1 MDKSNEQVEGCPF
14 AEKKYIGEK
23 QMIIQPNTFI
33 FNIGMAA
40 ILSIIIGLERQLK
53 KKPLGLKTC
62 LVIGIVSCLLT
73 TVSIESSEKFA
84 EAYIRPMDP
93 LRLAAQI
100 VSGIGF
106 LGAGVILR
114 RNNDMISGL
123 TTAAMVWGA
132 GGIGISCGAGFWFEA
147 TIATVLILV
156 SVEII
161 PFIFKFIGPKTL
173 RERELKVKITV
184 DDEEKMTDILK
195 ELKQKDMKARKVR
208 VKDIKQGELQQLEL
222 VLVVNEKL
230 YITEVYYTLKQIKH
244 IIHVEME
251 SL

>member
-1 MDKSNEQVEGCPF
+1 MLL
-14 AEKKYIGEK
+14 
-23 QMIIQPNTFI
+23 QPNSFI
-33 FNIGMAA
+33 FNLGMAT
-40 ILSIIIGLERQLK
+40 ILSIIIGIERQLK

-73 TVSIESSEKFA
+73 TVSIEASDKYA
-84 EAYIRPMDP
+84 EMYIRPMDP

-132 GGIGISCGAGFWFEA
+132 GGIGIACGAGFWFEA
-147 TIATVLILV
+147 TIATLLIIF
-156 SVEII
+156 SVEFI
-161 PFIFKFIGPKTL
+161 PFIFKYIGPKRL
-173 RERELKVKITV
+173 RERELKVKVTV
-184 DDEEKMTDILK
+184 DAEDKLTNILK
-195 ELKQKDMKARKVR
+195 ELKKYKMKAGKVR
-208 VKDIKQGELQQLEL
+208 VKDIKNGEFQQLEL
-222 VLVVNEKL
+222 VLIVNEKV
-230 YITEVYYTLKQIKH
+230 YITDVYYALKQIDH
-244 IIHVEME
+244 VINVEME

>member
-1 MDKSNEQVEGCPF
+1 
-14 AEKKYIGEK
+14 
-23 QMIIQPNTFI
+23 MIIQPNTFI

>member
-1 MDKSNEQVEGCPF
+1 
-14 AEKKYIGEK
+14 
-23 QMIIQPNTFI
+23 MIIQPNTFI
-33 FNIGMAA
+33 FNLGIAT

-73 TVSIESSEKFA
+73 NVSIEASQKFA
-84 EAYIRPMDP
+84 ESYVRPMDP

-132 GGIGISCGAGFWFEA
+132 GGIGIACGAGFWFEA
-147 TIATVLILV
+147 IVATLLLIF

-161 PFIFKFIGPKTL
+161 PFIFKFIGPKSL
-173 RERELKVKITV
+173 RERELKVKIIV
-184 DDEEKMTDILK
+184 DAEEKMTDILK
-195 ELKQKDMKARKVR
+195 ELKLNKMKARKVR

-222 VLVVNEKL
+222 ILLVNEKL
-230 YITEVYYTLKQIKH
+230 YVTEVYYALKQIDH
-244 IIHVEME
+244 VINVEME

>member
-1 MDKSNEQVEGCPF
+1 
-14 AEKKYIGEK
+14 
-23 QMIIQPNTFI
+23 MILQPNSFI
-33 FNIGMAA
+33 FNLTIAT

-73 TVSIESSEKFA
+73 TVSIEASEKFA
-84 EAYIRPMDP
+84 ESYVRPMDP

-132 GGIGISCGAGFWFEA
+132 GGIGIACGAGFWIEA
-147 TIATVLILV
+147 SIATLLLIV

-161 PFIFKFIGPKTL
+161 PFIFKFIGPKSL
-173 RERELKVKITV
+173 RERELKVKIVV
-184 DDEEKMTDILK
+184 DEHDKMTDILK
-195 ELKQKDMKARKVR
+195 ELKLKKMKAKKVR
-208 VKDIKQGELQQLEL
+208 VKDIKEGEMQQLEL
-222 VLVVNEKL
+222 VLIVNENL
-230 YITEVYYTLKQIKH
+230 YVTDVYYSLKQIKH
-244 IIHVEME
+244 VINVEME

>member
-1 MDKSNEQVEGCPF
+1 MVIHTD
-14 AEKKYIGEK
+14 
-23 QMIIQPNTFI
+23 TFL

-132 GGIGISCGAGFWFEA
+132 GGIGIACGAGFWFEA
-147 TIATVLILV
+147 TVATILILF
-156 SVEII
+156 SVEIV

-173 RERELKVKITV
+173 RQRELKVKITV
-184 DDEEKMTDILK
+184 DNEEKMTDILK
-195 ELKQKDMKARKVR
+195 ELKQKDMRAKKVR
-208 VKDIKQGELQQLEL
+208 VKDIKQQNQQQLEL
-222 VLVVNEKL
+222 ILLVNEKL
-230 YITEVYYTLKQIKH
+230 YVTEVYYTLKQIH
-244 IIHVEME
+244 HVITVEME

>member
-1 MDKSNEQVEGCPF
+1 MLL
-14 AEKKYIGEK
+14 
-23 QMIIQPNTFI
+23 QPNTFI
-33 FNIGMAA
+33 FNLGMAT
-40 ILSIIIGLERQLK
+40 ILSIIIGIERQLK

-73 TVSIESSEKFA
+73 TVSIEASEKFA

-132 GGIGISCGAGFWFEA
+132 GGIGIACGAGFWFEA
-147 TIATVLILV
+147 TVATFLLIF
-156 SVEII
+156 SVELI
-161 PFIFKFIGPKTL
+161 PFIFKYIGPKSL
-173 RERELKVKITV
+173 RERELKVKVIVNAEDKLTN
-184 DDEEKMTDILK
+184 ILK
-195 ELKQKDMKARKVR
+195 ELKNHKMKARKVR
-208 VKDIKQGELQQLEL
+208 VKDIKNGELQQLDL
-222 VLVVNEKL
+222 ILLVNENI
-230 YITEVYYTLKQIKH
+230 YVTDVYYTLKQIDH
-244 IIHVEME
+244 VINVEME

>member
-1 MDKSNEQVEGCPF
+1 
-14 AEKKYIGEK
+14 
-23 QMIIQPNTFI
+23 MIIQPNTFI
-33 FNIGMAA
+33 FNLGVAT

-73 TVSIESSEKFA
+73 TVSIEASEKFA
-84 EAYIRPMDP
+84 EQYVRPMDP

-132 GGIGISCGAGFWFEA
+132 GGIGIACGAGFWFEA
-147 TIATVLILV
+147 IIATLLLIV
-156 SVEII
+156 SVELI
-161 PFIFKFIGPKTL
+161 PFIFKFIGPKSL
-173 RERELKVKITV
+173 RERELKVKIIV
-184 DDEEKMTDILK
+184 DEEEKLTDILK
-195 ELKQKDMKARKVR
+195 ELKFKKMKARKVR
-208 VKDIKQGELQQLEL
+208 VKDIQNGELQQLEL
-222 VLVVNEKL
+222 ILLVNENL
-230 YITEVYYTLKQIKH
+230 YVTDVYYTLKQIDH
-244 IIHVEME
+244 VINVEME

>member
-1 MDKSNEQVEGCPF
+1 
-14 AEKKYIGEK
+14 
-23 QMIIQPNTFI
+23 MIIQPNTFI
-33 FNIGMAA
+33 FNLGVAT

-73 TVSIESSEKFA
+73 TVSIEASEKFA
-84 EAYIRPMDP
+84 EQYVRPMDP

-132 GGIGISCGAGFWFEA
+132 GGIGIACGAGFWFEA
-147 TIATVLILV
+147 IIATLLLIV
-156 SVEII
+156 SVELI
-161 PFIFKFIGPKTL
+161 PFIFKFIGPKSL
-173 RERELKVKITV
+173 RERELKVKIIV
-184 DDEEKMTDILK
+184 DEEEKLTDILK
-195 ELKQKDMKARKVR
+195 ELKFKKMKARKVR
-208 VKDIKQGELQQLEL
+208 VKDIQNGELQQLEL
-222 VLVVNEKL
+222 ILLVNENL
-230 YITEVYYTLKQIKH
+230 YVTDLYYTLKQIDH
-244 IIHVEME
+244 VINVEME

>member
-1 MDKSNEQVEGCPF
+1 
-14 AEKKYIGEK
+14 
-23 QMIIQPNTFI
+23 MIIQPNTFI

-195 ELKQKDMKARKVR
+195 ELKQKDMKAKKVR
-208 VKDIKQGELQQLEL
+208 VKDIKQGDLQQLDL
-222 VLVVNEKL
+222 ILVVNEKL
-230 YITEVYYTLKQIKH
+230 YITEVYYTLKQINH
-244 IIHVEME
+244 VINVEME

>member
-1 MDKSNEQVEGCPF
+1 MF
-14 AEKKYIGEK
+14 
-23 QMIIQPNTFI
+23 IQPNTFI
-33 FNIGMAA
+33 FNLGMAT
-40 ILSIIIGLERQLK
+40 ILSIIIGLERELK

-73 TVSIESSEKFA
+73 SVSIEASEKFA

-114 RNNDMISGL
+114 RSNDMISGL
-123 TTAAMVWGA
+123 TTAALVWGA
-132 GGIGISCGAGFWFEA
+132 GGIGIACGAGFWFEA
-147 TIATVLILV
+147 SVATMLLFV

-161 PFIFKFIGPKTL
+161 PFIIKFIGPKSL
-173 RERELKVKITV
+173 REKELKVKIIV
-184 DDEEKMTDILK
+184 NAGDKMTDILK
-195 ELKQKDMKARKVR
+195 DLKKNKMRARKIM
-208 VKDIKQGELQQLEL
+208 VKDIEEGELQQLEL
-222 VLVVNEKL
+222 ILLVNEKL
-230 YITEVYYTLKQIKH
+230 YLTDLYYTLKQIDHVIK
-244 IIHVEME
+244 VEME

>member
-1 MDKSNEQVEGCPF
+1 
-14 AEKKYIGEK
+14 
-23 QMIIQPNTFI
+23 MIIQPNTFI
-33 FNIGMAA
+33 FNLGVAT

-73 TVSIESSEKFA
+73 TVSIEASEKFA
-84 EAYIRPMDP
+84 EQYVRPMDP

-132 GGIGISCGAGFWFEA
+132 GGIGIACGAGFWFEA
-147 TIATVLILV
+147 IIATLLLIV
-156 SVEII
+156 SVELI
-161 PFIFKFIGPKTL
+161 PFIFKFIGPKSL
-173 RERELKVKITV
+173 RERELKVKIIV
-184 DDEEKMTDILK
+184 DEEEKLTDILK
-195 ELKQKDMKARKVR
+195 ELKLKKMKARKVR
-208 VKDIKQGELQQLEL
+208 VKDIQNGELQQLEL
-222 VLVVNEKL
+222 ILLVNENL
-230 YITEVYYTLKQIKH
+230 YVTDVYYSLKQIDH
-244 IIHVEME
+244 VINVEME

>member
-1 MDKSNEQVEGCPF
+1 
-14 AEKKYIGEK
+14 
-23 QMIIQPNTFI
+23 MIIQPNTFI

-195 ELKQKDMKARKVR
+195 ELKQKDMKAKKVR

>member
-1 MDKSNEQVEGCPF
+1 ML
-14 AEKKYIGEK
+14 
-23 QMIIQPNTFI
+23 IQPNSFI
-33 FNIGMAA
+33 FNLGMAT
-40 ILSIIIGLERQLK
+40 ILSIIIGLERELK

-73 TVSIESSEKFA
+73 SVSIEASEKFA
-84 EAYIRPMDP
+84 QAYVRPMDP

-123 TTAAMVWGA
+123 TTAALVWGA
-132 GGIGISCGAGFWFEA
+132 GGIGIACGAGFWFEA
-147 TIATVLILV
+147 SVATMLLFV

-161 PFIFKFIGPKTL
+161 PFIIKFIGPKSL
-173 RERELKVKITV
+173 REKELKVKIIV
-184 DDEEKMTDILK
+184 NAGDKMTDILK
-195 ELKQKDMKARKVR
+195 DLKKNKMKTRKIM
-208 VKDIKQGELQQLEL
+208 VKDIEQGELQQLEL
-222 VLVVNEKL
+222 ILLVNEKL
-230 YITEVYYTLKQIKH
+230 YLTDLYYTLKQIDHVIK
-244 IIHVEME
+244 VEME

>member
-1 MDKSNEQVEGCPF
+1 MLL
-14 AEKKYIGEK
+14 
-23 QMIIQPNTFI
+23 QPNSFI
-33 FNIGMAA
+33 FNLGMAT
-40 ILSIIIGLERQLK
+40 ILSIIIGIERQLK

-73 TVSIESSEKFA
+73 TVSIEASDKYA
-84 EAYIRPMDP
+84 EMYIRPMDP

-132 GGIGISCGAGFWFEA
+132 GGIGIACGAGFWFEA
-147 TIATVLILV
+147 TIATLLIIF
-156 SVEII
+156 SVEFI
-161 PFIFKFIGPKTL
+161 PFIFKYIGPKRL
-173 RERELKVKITV
+173 RERELKVKVTV
-184 DDEEKMTDILK
+184 DAEDKLTNILK
-195 ELKQKDMKARKVR
+195 ELKKYKMKAGKVR
-208 VKDIKQGELQQLEL
+208 VKDIKNGDFQQLEL
-222 VLVVNEKL
+222 VLIVNEKV
-230 YITEVYYTLKQIKH
+230 YITDVYYALKQIDH
-244 IIHVEME
+244 VINVEME

>member
-1 MDKSNEQVEGCPF
+1 
-14 AEKKYIGEK
+14 
-23 QMIIQPNTFI
+23 MIIQPNTFI
-33 FNIGMAA
+33 FNIGVAA

-173 RERELKVKITV
+173 RERDLKVKITV
-184 DDEEKMTDILK
+184 DEEEKMTEILK
-195 ELKQKDMKARKVR
+195 ELKQKGMKAKKVR
-208 VKDIKQGELQQLEL
+208 VKDIKQGELQQLDL
-222 VLVVNEKL
+222 ILVVNEKL
-230 YITEVYYTLKQIKH
+230 YITEVYYALKQIH
-244 IIHVEME
+244 HVVHVEME

>member
-1 MDKSNEQVEGCPF
+1 MLL
-14 AEKKYIGEK
+14 
-23 QMIIQPNTFI
+23 QPNSFI
-33 FNIGMAA
+33 FNLGMAT
-40 ILSIIIGLERQLK
+40 ILSIIIGIERQLK

-73 TVSIESSEKFA
+73 TVSIEASEKYA
-84 EAYIRPMDP
+84 EMYIRPMDP

-132 GGIGISCGAGFWFEA
+132 GGIGIACGAGFWFEA
-147 TIATVLILV
+147 TIATLLLIF
-156 SVEII
+156 SVELI
-161 PFIFKFIGPKTL
+161 PFIFKYIGPKRL
-173 RERELKVKITV
+173 RERELKVKVTV
-184 DDEEKMTDILK
+184 DAEDKLTNILK
-195 ELKQKDMKARKVR
+195 ELKKYKMKAGKVR
-208 VKDIKQGELQQLEL
+208 VKDIKNGELQQLEL
-222 VLVVNEKL
+222 VLIVNEKV
-230 YITEVYYTLKQIKH
+230 YITDVYYALKQIDH
-244 IIHVEME
+244 VINVEME

>member
-1 MDKSNEQVEGCPF
+1 
-14 AEKKYIGEK
+14 
-23 QMIIQPNTFI
+23 MIIQPNTFI
-33 FNIGMAA
+33 FNIGIAA
-40 ILSIIIGLERQLK
+40 ILSTIIGLERQLK

-73 TVSIESSEKFA
+73 SVSIESAEKFA

-147 TIATVLILV
+147 TIATFLILI

-161 PFIFKFIGPKTL
+161 PFIFKYIGPKSL
-173 RERELKVKITV
+173 RERDLKVKITV
-184 DDEEKMTDILK
+184 DDEEKMTEVLK
-195 ELKQKDMKARKVR
+195 ELKQKDMKAKKVR
-208 VKDIKQGELQQLEL
+208 VKDIKQGELQQLDL
-222 VLVVNEKL
+222 ILVVNEKL
-230 YITEVYYTLKQIKH
+230 YITEVYYTLKQINH
-244 IIHVEME
+244 VIHVEME

>member
-1 MDKSNEQVEGCPF
+1 MF
-14 AEKKYIGEK
+14 
-23 QMIIQPNTFI
+23 IQPNSFI
-33 FNIGMAA
+33 FNLGVAA
-40 ILSIIIGLERQLK
+40 ILSIIIGLERELK

-73 TVSIESSEKFA
+73 SVSIEASEKFA

-114 RNNDMISGL
+114 RSNDMISGL
-123 TTAAMVWGA
+123 TTAALVWGA
-132 GGIGISCGAGFWFEA
+132 GGIGIACGAGFWFEA
-147 TIATVLILV
+147 SVATIFLFL

-161 PFIFKFIGPKTL
+161 PFIFKFIGPKSL
-173 RERELKVKITV
+173 REKELKVKIIV
-184 DDEEKMTDILK
+184 NAGDKMTDILK
-195 ELKQKDMKARKVR
+195 DLKKNKMKTRKIKVQ
-208 VKDIKQGELQQLEL
+208 DIEQGELQQLEL
-222 VLVVNEKL
+222 VLLVNEKL
-230 YITEVYYTLKQIKH
+230 YLTDLYYTLKQIDHVIK
-244 IIHVEME
+244 VEME

>member
-1 MDKSNEQVEGCPF
+1 MF
-14 AEKKYIGEK
+14 
-23 QMIIQPNTFI
+23 IQPNSFI
-33 FNIGMAA
+33 FNLGMAT
-40 ILSIIIGLERQLK
+40 ILSIIIGLERELK

-73 TVSIESSEKFA
+73 SVSIEASEKFA
-84 EAYIRPMDP
+84 QADVRPMDP

-123 TTAAMVWGA
+123 TTAALVWGA
-132 GGIGISCGAGFWFEA
+132 GGIGIACWAGFWFEA
-147 TIATVLILV
+147 SVATMLLFV

-161 PFIFKFIGPKTL
+161 PFIIKFIGPKSL
-173 RERELKVKITV
+173 REKELKVKIIV
-184 DDEEKMTDILK
+184 NAGDKMTDILK
-195 ELKQKDMKARKVR
+195 DLKKNKMKTRKIM
-208 VKDIKQGELQQLEL
+208 VKDIEQGELQQLEL
-222 VLVVNEKL
+222 ILLVNEKL
-230 YITEVYYTLKQIKH
+230 YLTDLYYTLKQIDHVIK
-244 IIHVEME
+244 VEME

>member
-1 MDKSNEQVEGCPF
+1 
-14 AEKKYIGEK
+14 
-23 QMIIQPNTFI
+23 MIVQPNSFI
-33 FNIGMAA
+33 FNLAVA
-40 ILSIIIGLERQLK
+40 TILSIIIGLERQLK

-73 TVSIESSEKFA
+73 TVSIEASEKFA
-84 EAYIRPMDP
+84 ESYVRPMDP

-132 GGIGISCGAGFWFEA
+132 GGIGIACGAGFWFEA
-147 TIATVLILV
+147 TIATMLLIV

-161 PFIFKFIGPKTL
+161 PFIFKFIGPKSL
-173 RERELKVKITV
+173 RERELKVKIIV
-184 DDEEKMTDILK
+184 DEHDKMTDILK
-195 ELKQKDMKARKVR
+195 ELKLKKMKAKKVR
-208 VKDIKQGELQQLEL
+208 VKDIKEGEMQQLEL
-222 VLVVNEKL
+222 ILNVNENI
-230 YITEVYYTLKQIKH
+230 YVTDVYYSLKQIKH
-244 IIHVEME
+244 VINVEME

>member
-1 MDKSNEQVEGCPF
+1 
-14 AEKKYIGEK
+14 
-23 QMIIQPNTFI
+23 MIIHPNTFL
-33 FNIGMAA
+33 FNIGLAA

-73 TVSIESSEKFA
+73 TVSIESSEKYA

-132 GGIGISCGAGFWFEA
+132 GGIGIACGAGFWFEA
-147 TIATVLILV
+147 TVATLLILV

-184 DDEEKMTDILK
+184 NNEERLTDILK
-195 ELKQKDMKARKVR
+195 ELKQKGMKAKKVR
-208 VKDIKQGELQQLEL
+208 VRDLKLEGLQQLEL
-222 VLVVNEKL
+222 ILLVNEKL
-230 YITEVYYTLKQIKH
+230 YVTEVYYTLKQID
-244 IIHVEME
+244 HVVNIEME

>member
-1 MDKSNEQVEGCPF
+1 
-14 AEKKYIGEK
+14 
-23 QMIIQPNTFI
+23 MILQPNSFI
-33 FNIGMAA
+33 FNLTIAT

-73 TVSIESSEKFA
+73 TVSIEASEKFA
-84 EAYIRPMDP
+84 ESYVRPMDP

-132 GGIGISCGAGFWFEA
+132 GGIGIACGAGFWIEA
-147 TIATVLILV
+147 SIATLLLIV

-161 PFIFKFIGPKTL
+161 PFIFKFIGPKSL
-173 RERELKVKITV
+173 RERELKVKIVV
-184 DDEEKMTDILK
+184 DEHDKMTDILK
-195 ELKQKDMKARKVR
+195 ELKLKKMKAKKVR
-208 VKDIKQGELQQLEL
+208 VKDIKEGDMQQLEL
-222 VLVVNEKL
+222 VLIVNENL
-230 YITEVYYTLKQIKH
+230 YVTDVYYSLKQIKH
-244 IIHVEME
+244 VINVEME

>member
-1 MDKSNEQVEGCPF
+1 MF
-14 AEKKYIGEK
+14 
-23 QMIIQPNTFI
+23 IQPNSFI
-33 FNIGMAA
+33 FNLGVAA
-40 ILSIIIGLERQLK
+40 ILSIIIGLERELK

-73 TVSIESSEKFA
+73 SVSIEASEKFA

-114 RNNDMISGL
+114 RSNDMISGL
-123 TTAAMVWGA
+123 TTAALVWGA
-132 GGIGISCGAGFWFEA
+132 GGIGIACGAGFWFEA
-147 TIATVLILV
+147 SVATIFLFV

-161 PFIFKFIGPKTL
+161 PFIFKFIGPKSL
-173 RERELKVKITV
+173 REKELKVKIIV
-184 DDEEKMTDILK
+184 NAGDKMTDILK
-195 ELKQKDMKARKVR
+195 DLKKNKMKTRKIKVQ
-208 VKDIKQGELQQLEL
+208 DIEQGELQQLEL
-222 VLVVNEKL
+222 VLLVNEKL
-230 YITEVYYTLKQIKH
+230 YLTDLYYTLKQIDHVIK
-244 IIHVEME
+244 VEME